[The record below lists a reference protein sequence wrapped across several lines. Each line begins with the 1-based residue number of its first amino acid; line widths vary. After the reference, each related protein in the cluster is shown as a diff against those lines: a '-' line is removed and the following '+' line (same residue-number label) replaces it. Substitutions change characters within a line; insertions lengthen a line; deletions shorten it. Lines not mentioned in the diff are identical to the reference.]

1 MSIATTL
8 KLPES
13 LKARLQAL
21 DSEAGQTP
29 HAFMLNAIEEQA
41 AAVELRRGFV
51 ASALLAEQ
59 EVAKV
64 GKVYS
69 LDEMSRYLKAKVA
82 GANPRPSSAQ
92 SQLSPFPFD
101 G

>member
-13 LKARLQAL
+13 LKARVQVLA
-21 DSEAGQTP
+21 SEVGLTP
-29 HAFMLNAIEEQA
+29 HAFMLKAIEEQA
-41 AAVELRRGFV
+41 AAAELRRDFV

-59 EVAKV
+59 EVAKY
-64 GKVYS
+64 GEVYS
-69 LDEMSRYLKAKVA
+69 LDEMSRYLKAKIA
-82 GANPRPSSAQ
+82 GANPKPPRTRKA
-92 SQLSPFPFD
+92 

>member
-1 MSIATTL
+1 MSVATTL

-13 LKARLQAL
+13 LKARVQAL
-21 DSEAGQTP
+21 ASEAGQTP
-29 HAFMLNAIEEQA
+29 HAFMLKAIEEQA
-41 AAVELRRGFV
+41 AAAELRRSFV

-59 EVAKV
+59 EVAAY

-82 GANPRPSSAQ
+82 GANPKPPRTRKAN
-92 SQLSPFPFD
+92 
-101 G
+101 

>member
-13 LKARLQAL
+13 LRARVQAL
-21 DSEAGQTP
+21 ASDAGQTP
-29 HAFMLNAIEEQA
+29 HAFMLNAIVEQA
-41 AAVELRRGFV
+41 PSTEPRPGFV

-59 EVAKV
+59 EVAEY

-69 LDEMSRYLKAKVA
+69 LDEMSRYLKVKVA
-82 GANPRPSSAQ
+82 GANPKPPRTRKAN
-92 SQLSPFPFD
+92 
-101 G
+101 

>member
-13 LKARLQAL
+13 LKARVQAL
-21 DSEAGQTP
+21 ATEAGQTP
-29 HAFMLNAIEEQA
+29 HAFMLKAIEEQTSA
-41 AAVELRRGFV
+41 AELRRSFV
-51 ASALLAEQ
+51 ASALQAEQ
-59 EVAKV
+59 EVAKY
-64 GKVYS
+64 GDVYS

-82 GANPRPSSAQ
+82 GADPKPPRMRKA
-92 SQLSPFPFD
+92 

>member
-13 LKARLQAL
+13 LKVRVIAL
-21 DSEAGQTP
+21 ASEAGQTP
-29 HAFMLNAIEEQA
+29 HAFMLQAIADQA
-41 AAVELRRGFV
+41 AAAELRRDFV
-51 ASALLAEQ
+51 ASALHAEQ
-59 EVAKV
+59 EVAEY

-69 LDEMSRYLKAKVA
+69 LDEMSRYLKTKVA
-82 GANPRPSSAQ
+82 GAKPRPPRTRKA
-92 SQLSPFPFD
+92 

>member
-1 MSIATTL
+1 MPIATTL

-13 LKARLQAL
+13 LKARVQAL
-21 DSEAGQTP
+21 AGETGQTP
-29 HAFMLNAIEEQA
+29 HAFMLQAIEAQA
-41 AAVELRRGFV
+41 TAAELRRDFV
-51 ASALLAEQ
+51 ASALRAEQ
-59 EVAKV
+59 EVAEY

-82 GANPRPSSAQ
+82 GTKPRAPRTRKA
-92 SQLSPFPFD
+92 